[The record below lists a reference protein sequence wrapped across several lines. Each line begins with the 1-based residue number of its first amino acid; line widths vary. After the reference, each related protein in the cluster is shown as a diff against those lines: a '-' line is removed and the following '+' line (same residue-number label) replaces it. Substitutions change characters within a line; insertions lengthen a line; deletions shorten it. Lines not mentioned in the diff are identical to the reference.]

1 MFYGKVLFRV
11 PLPEQIQVRKMH
23 HGLGTSSQLLCPFP
37 SCKPWFYPSTAKPS
51 ARRNALQ
58 PDSKIAIRKHTPF
71 ERLLRIWN
79 LLPNPGLNLSALI
92 HACVEKQNDDP
103 NMIMHIGAND
113 YSRHQQKSSKD
124 TLLFVFL
131 SLIFFDSHL
140 LAV

>member
-1 MFYGKVLFRV
+1 MFYGKALFRV
-11 PLPEQIQVRKMH
+11 PLPEQIQVRKTD

-37 SCKPWFYPSTAKPS
+37 SCKPWFHPSTAKPS
-51 ARRNALQ
+51 ARRNALW

-103 NMIMHIGAND
+103 NMITHIGAND
-113 YSRHQQKSSKD
+113 Y
-124 TLLFVFL
+124 
-131 SLIFFDSHL
+131 
-140 LAV
+140 